1 MAKMFELN
9 STISAT
15 MSVNGQC
22 NLAAGQCVN
31 VSRPAGG
38 PGDVDEEYSGKFLIT
53 KLRHI
58 FDQGTRKHE
67 ILMHIAK
74 DSSVGVDSGPVLQPK
89 GRKQPVINLSNY

>member
-1 MAKMFELN
+1 MFELN

-15 MSVNGQC
+15 MSVNGHC
-22 NLAAGQCVN
+22 NLSAGSCVN

-38 PGDVDEEYSGKFLIT
+38 PGDVDEEFSGKFLIT

-58 FDQGTRKHE
+58 FDQGNRKHE

-74 DSSVGVDSGPVLQPK
+74 DSSVGVDTGIVLQPK
-89 GRKQPVINLSNY
+89 GRKQPVINLSDY

>member
-1 MAKMFELN
+1 MFELN

-15 MSVNGQC
+15 MQVNGHC
-22 NLAAGQCVN
+22 NLAAGRIVQ

-38 PGDVDEEYSGKFLIT
+38 PGEFDDEFTGKFLIT

-67 ILMHIAK
+67 VLMHVAK
-74 DSSVGVDSGPVLQPK
+74 DSSVGVDNGPVKQPK
-89 GRKQPVINLSNY
+89 GRKQPVIDLSEY